1 MSATPEVPP
10 VEIIPFSPDGEKLGM
25 TRYEILQMAE
35 TYNAYVASA
44 VEIYLTILFGYIVA
58 MYLAGP
64 KLSRIQYAIA
74 NTVFLVPMAN
84 HVLFMYRLTAWSDQW
99 NAWDGYY
106 PAEMFSVVTERFPG
120 WLYGVNYWLQIFLL
134 IGLPLLAVW
143 FGWRIRKNPPKDRL
157 NLPEAMQ

>member
-1 MSATPEVPP
+1 MSAIPEVPP

-25 TRYEILQMAE
+25 TRYEMLQMME
-35 TYNAYVASA
+35 TYNAYFGDAM
-44 VEIYLTILFGYIVA
+44 EIFLTILFGYIIA

-74 NTVFLVPMAN
+74 NSVFIVVMAN
-84 HVLFMYRLTAWSDQW
+84 HVLFMYSTMAVRSQW
-99 NAWDGYY
+99 AYWDGYY
-106 PAEMFSVVTERFPG
+106 GPEMFSRMNEMFPV
-120 WLYGVNYWLQIFLL
+120 WLSMVNYYLQWVLL

-143 FGWRIRKNPPKDRL
+143 FGWRIRKNPPQDRL